1 MIFDSITLKNF
12 GVYAGE
18 ARADLSPV
26 DDHKPIV
33 LFGGMNGGGKTTLLD
48 AVQLA
53 LYGPKA
59 RCAGRGKLS
68 YRDYLRAMIN
78 RDTNPEEGASI
89 ELRFRR
95 ALDGEMKYYRLKRAW
110 QDTHKD
116 IVDRIEVF
124 DD

>member
-1 MIFDSITLKNF
+1 MILDSISLKNF
-12 GVYAGE
+12 GVYGGE
-18 ARADLSPV
+18 AHANLSPSSLE
-26 DDHKPIV
+26 KPIV

-78 RDTNPEEGASI
+78 RDANPEEGAAI
-89 ELRFRR
+89 ELAFRR
-95 ALDGEMKYYRLKRAW
+95 AVNGDMKYYRLKRSW
-110 QDTHKD
+110 QDTPKD
-116 IVDRIEVF
+116 ITD
-124 DD
+124 